1 MGRQNRTTRQK
12 EEIAKEL
19 EKIDSFFSA
28 EDLYEKINKVDKNLG
43 MATIYRYLKEAND
56 AGDLFAYT
64 CNRRTVYSKGKKSHC
79 HFECEKTGKI
89 IHFEI
94 DNIDFLKDKIPG
106 TITSFQL
113 EVKGVCNNCE
123 LSSVSSKKHMH

>member
-1 MGRQNRTTRQK
+1 MLISQ
-12 EEIAKEL
+12 EL
-19 EKIDSFFSA
+19 HKIDSFFNA
-28 EDLYEKINKVDKNLG
+28 EDLYNKAKKKDKEIG
-43 MATIYRYLKEAND
+43 MATIYRFLNEAKNK
-56 AGDLFAYT
+56 GELYTYT
-64 CNRRTVYSKGKKSHC
+64 CDRKTIYSKGKKSHC

-113 EVKGVCNNCE
+113 EVKGVCNT
-123 LSSVSSKKHMH
+123 SDKKSG

>member
-1 MGRQNRTTRQK
+1 MGRQNRNTKQK
-12 EEIAKEL
+12 MLISQEL
-19 EKIDSFFSA
+19 HKIDSFFNA
-28 EDLYEKINKVDKNLG
+28 EDLYNKAKKKDKEIG
-43 MATIYRYLKEAND
+43 MATIYRFLNEAKSK
-56 AGDLFAYT
+56 GELYTYT
-64 CNRRTVYSKGKKSHC
+64 CDRKTIYSKGKKSHC

-113 EVKGVCNNCE
+113 EVKGICNTCD
-123 LSSVSSKKHMH
+123 KKSG

>member
-1 MGRQNRTTRQK
+1 MGRQNRNTKQK
-12 EEIAKEL
+12 GFISQEL
-19 EKIDSFFSA
+19 QKIDSFFNA
-28 EDLYEKINKVDKNLG
+28 EDLYHKVKKKDKDIG
-43 MATIYRYLKEAND
+43 MATIYRFLNVAKSKGELYT
-56 AGDLFAYT
+56 YT
-64 CNRRTVYSKGKKSHC
+64 CDRKTIYSKGKKSHC

-113 EVKGVCNNCE
+113 EVKGVCNTCD
-123 LSSVSSKKHMH
+123 KKNG

>member
-1 MGRQNRTTRQK
+1 MGRQNRATRQK
-12 EEIAKEL
+12 EAIAQEL
-19 EKIDSFFSA
+19 KKINSFFNS
-28 EDLYEKINKVDKNLG
+28 EELHEKVKLKEKNIG
-43 MATIYRYLKEAND
+43 MATIYRFLKKSND
-56 AGDLFAYT
+56 KGDLFAYT
-64 CNRRTVYSKGKKSHC
+64 CNRRIVYSKGKKSHC

-113 EVKGVCNNCE
+113 EVKGICNKCE
-123 LSSVSSKKHMH
+123 K